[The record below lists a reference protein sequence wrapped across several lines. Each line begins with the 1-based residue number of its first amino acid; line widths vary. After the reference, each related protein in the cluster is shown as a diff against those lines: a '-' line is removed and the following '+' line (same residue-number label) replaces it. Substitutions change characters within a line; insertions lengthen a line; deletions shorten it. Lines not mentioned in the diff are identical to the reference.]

1 MSYWLLEFVRVF
13 LGYIILMY
21 FWPSV
26 VFRKKLSGKSLT
38 FRFAFCSTVSVL
50 LINTLVLG
58 LGLIHILKGWIVVLI
73 FYGILLISI
82 FKEKAFRKYF
92 FSQGKKFFTGT
103 LGWKSLI
110 FQTTENIKKVSLS
123 FFRRI
128 NRTIKGRR
136 LEFDVLSILLIFAVT
151 YFSYGAFQNHSYGW
165 GDMYVHHSWIYG
177 LKEGTIFSEG
187 VYPEAM
193 HCLSTVWM
201 YYSKSRY
208 IAA

>member
-1 MSYWLLEFVRVF
+1 MQAVLPSPPLPELQATEEVSQSGLRISALTEKEVADQNMSYWLLEFVRVF

-92 FSQGKKFFTGT
+92 FSQGKKDII
-103 LGWKSLI
+103 KNILI
-110 FQTTENIKKVSLS
+110 CI
-123 FFRRI
+123 
-128 NRTIKGRR
+128 
-136 LEFDVLSILLIFAVT
+136 IF
-151 YFSYGAFQNHSYGW
+151 Y
-165 GDMYVHHSWIYG
+165 
-177 LKEGTIFSEG
+177 
-187 VYPEAM
+187 
-193 HCLSTVWM
+193 
-201 YYSKSRY
+201 
-208 IAA
+208 

>member
-136 LEFDVLSILLIFAVT
+136 LEFDVLSILLILRSLIFLWSISKSLLWMGRYVRAS
-151 YFSYGAFQNHSYGW
+151 FLDLWAERRNHFFRG
-165 GDMYVHHSWIYG
+165 
-177 LKEGTIFSEG
+177 
-187 VYPEAM
+187 
-193 HCLSTVWM
+193 CLSGGDALF
-201 YYSKSRY
+201 YLLYGCIIRNPG
-208 IAA
+208 I